1 MKSGGEIRHPAEFPM
16 SDGASLFTSL
26 RDGNRPRRMEG
37 ANISTEHSPG
47 SAPPLP
53 NVAEHRFHV
62 SREGFNMAQRVRQ
75 YESYVWPR

>member
-1 MKSGGEIRHPAEFPM
+1 MNLLKLEHLRPM
-16 SDGASLFTSL
+16 QALWQGLFTSL
-26 RDGNRPRRMEG
+26 RDGNRPHRMEG

-62 SREGFNMAQRVRQ
+62 SR
-75 YESYVWPR
+75 